1 MDGRDD
7 FVTGHVTGTVVTYL
21 LHMWKH
27 FIQILLNFLTQQI
40 CSQDLDTST
49 HLHYIFEVKN
59 FVSGHVSVA
68 ILREDSFA
76 LKDHHSM
83 SFTNTQRA
91 GLTPIG
97 GYYLSTLTV

>member
-91 GLTPIG
+91 GLAPIG
-97 GYYLSTLTV
+97 GYYLSTFIV